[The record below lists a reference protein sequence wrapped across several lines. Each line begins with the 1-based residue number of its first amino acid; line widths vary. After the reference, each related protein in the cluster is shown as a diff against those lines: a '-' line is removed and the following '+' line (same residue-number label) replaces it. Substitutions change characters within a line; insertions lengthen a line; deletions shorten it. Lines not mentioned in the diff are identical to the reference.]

1 MIFIR
6 KIFKRSMSLGQFGLL
21 NFILFFILLAISFF
35 DDRTLNGVNVWM
47 KPMKFAVSIG
57 IFSWTMAWY
66 LFYLPQ
72 IRKVQKIK
80 LTIITAMIIEMVII
94 IYQASRGELSHFNVS
109 SVGNAVLF
117 QIMGIAI
124 LINTIMVFWA
134 YRLFSVVESLFA
146 GYKRGIRLGM
156 LIFIVASMEGY
167 LMAANLS
174 HTVGAPDGQEGIFF
188 LNWAKAYG
196 DLRIF
201 HFFGIHALQTVPL
214 FAWYFARKD
223 VKKVNIFAVIYFIFS
238 LGTFWYA
245 MAGRGIFWG

>member
-1 MIFIR
+1 MIFFK
-6 KIFKRSMSLGQFGLL
+6 KIFKRSKSLAQFGLL
-21 NFILFFILLAISFF
+21 NFIAFFIMLGISFF
-35 DDRTLNGVNVWM
+35 DDRTLMGVNVWM

-80 LTIITAMIIEMVII
+80 LTIITAMLIEQVII
-94 IYQASRGELSHFNVS
+94 IYQASRGEMSHFNVS
-109 SVGNAVLF
+109 SIGNAVLF

-134 YRLFSVVESLFA
+134 YRLFSVVESLFT
-146 GYKRGIRLGM
+146 GYKRGIQLGM
-156 LIFIVASMEGY
+156 LIFVVASMEGY

-188 LNWAKAYG
+188 FNWAKTYG

-201 HFFGIHALQTVPL
+201 HFLGLHALQAVPL
-214 FAWYFARKD
+214 FAWYFARD
-223 VKKVNIFAVIYFIFS
+223 NVRRVNIFAAIYFLLS
-238 LGTFWYA
+238 LGTLWNA
-245 MAGRGIFWG
+245 LAGRGIFWL